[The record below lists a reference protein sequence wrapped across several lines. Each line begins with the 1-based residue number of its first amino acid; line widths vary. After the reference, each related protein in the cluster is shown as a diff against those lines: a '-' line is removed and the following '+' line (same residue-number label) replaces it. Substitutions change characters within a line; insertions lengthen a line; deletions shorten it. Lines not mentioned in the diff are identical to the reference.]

1 MLLFAGGLPCR
12 SWQDSPAQ
20 TERNPAATENSQD
33 AKAGALTLAQV
44 EELVSAIKIG
54 GADFEK
60 RVIERIQARGVI
72 FFADDPGIATL
83 SEKGATEE
91 VLKIIA
97 LKALVRPKPTGT
109 LMVHCAPVDCTI
121 KVKDGVLGGTKN
133 GLYEASQLA
142 QGEATLTF
150 ESEGYESQ
158 TKALQIT
165 AQPGQLTVTLQPT
178 NETKA
183 KNGKRLLALML
194 GALGLNSEIAKDFP
208 PLTGSGSITSWV
220 ENKPSKWN
228 FRLEIGSPSSL
239 IRMTAYTSTDGSLVY
254 ECHGQQC
261 NEVKKGHVPLLGSK
275 TMQPAVAKVLEA
287 NLAALAQY
295 QFGPVLQ
302 SLLSPDAQL
311 SAPTA
316 EDKPDGDQHLRVEF
330 SDFVY
335 DVTIHRDLLPAVVVY
350 ESGSGLGSG
359 RTITFGDYVG
369 ITGGD
374 KLKEGGVLRY
384 PKRTTISLSDAEKH
398 GIEVVLDKVELWTTF
413 RASDFGK

>member
-1 MLLFAGGLPCR
+1 LLLVGIAPPIR
-12 SWQDSPAQ
+12 SEPASA
-20 TERNPAATENSQD
+20 PD
-33 AKAGALTLAQV
+33 AQV
-44 EELVSAIKIG
+44 GTA
-54 GADFEK
+54 AAEK
-60 RVIERIQARGVI
+60 SQNAKTGKLTVQGLKDIIDKVKDGVARPDEAVRRIQELGVD
-72 FFADDPGIATL
+72 FQADEQTLKGLRDYGAKEDLIA
-83 SEKGATEE
+83 A
-91 VLKIIA
+91 
-97 LKALVRPKPTGT
+97 VRQAAPPPPQQLGT
-109 LMVHCAPVDCTI
+109 LTVRCAPVDCTI

-194 GALGLNSEIAKDFP
+194 GALGLNSETAKDFP
-208 PLTGSGSITSWV
+208 PLTGSGAITSYA
-220 ENKPSKWN
+220 EGKQSKWN
-228 FRLEIGSPSSL
+228 FKLEIGSPSSL
-239 IRMTAYTSTDGSLVY
+239 VRMTAYTSADGSLVY

-295 QFGPVLQ
+295 QLGPVLQ
-302 SLLSPDAQL
+302 SLLSPDALL

-316 EDKPDGDQHLRVEF
+316 EDKPDRDQQLRAEF

-335 DVTIHRDLLPAVVVY
+335 DVTIDRDLRPAGVVY
-350 ESGSGLGSG
+350 ESKSGLGSG
-359 RTITFGDYVG
+359 RKITFGEYVDLA
-369 ITGGD
+369 GGD
-374 KLKEGGVLRY
+374 KLKDGGVLRY
-384 PKRTTISLSDAEKH
+384 PKHTSISLADAEQH
-398 GIEVVLDKVELWTTF
+398 GIEVGLDKVELWTTF